1 MDNRRHPR
9 LHLQLPIRFIVEQPE
24 TQDSQAGQGMLK
36 NISYGGILFQAE
48 PPLPVKPG
56 HIREFSFYL
65 TPENDR
71 ECDLTHFH
79 AQGLVLRIEPPDP
92 NSSAYGVAVQ
102 FLSALTKKDVTIKM
116 TLSSRRRGV
125 TVLNRPR
132 MTDDGPGGV

>member
-24 TQDSQAGQGMLK
+24 TRDSQAGQGMLK
-36 NISYGGILFQAE
+36 NISHGGILFQVE

-56 HIREFSFYL
+56 QVREFYFYL
-65 TPENDR
+65 MPEHTER
-71 ECDLTHFH
+71 CDLTHLE

-116 TLSSRRRGV
+116 TISSRRRVGSRSKP
-125 TVLNRPR
+125 LQ
-132 MTDDGPGGV
+132 DDR

>member
-24 TQDSQAGQGMLK
+24 TRDSQAGEGMLR
-36 NISYGGILFQAE
+36 NISYGGILFQVE
-48 PPLPVKPG
+48 PPLPVQPG
-56 HIREFSFYL
+56 NVREFSFFL
-65 TPENDR
+65 TPEKNQ
-71 ECDLTHFH
+71 ESDLTHLQ

-116 TLSSRRRGV
+116 TISSRRRVG
-125 TVLNRPR
+125 TRSKPIQDNR
-132 MTDDGPGGV
+132 

>member
-24 TQDSQAGQGMLK
+24 TRDSQAGQGMLK

-56 HIREFSFYL
+56 QIREFYFY
-65 TPENDR
+65 PMGEQARKCDR
-71 ECDLTHFH
+71 THFE

-102 FLSALTKKDVTIKM
+102 FISALTKKDVTIKM
-116 TLSSRRRGV
+116 TISPRRRV
-125 TVLNRPR
+125 ANHSQPAKAER
-132 MTDDGPGGV
+132 